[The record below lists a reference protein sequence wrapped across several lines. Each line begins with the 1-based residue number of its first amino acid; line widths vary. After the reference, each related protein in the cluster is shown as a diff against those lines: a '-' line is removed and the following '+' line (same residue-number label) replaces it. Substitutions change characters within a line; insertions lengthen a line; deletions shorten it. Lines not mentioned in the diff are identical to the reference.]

1 MINNQ
6 RCAQPRRR
14 IIRTDRANRRQGQSA
29 FAVRRGKKPRLFI
42 FSERVLA
49 EERRRRL
56 ITDCSPR
63 SEFFQQCLNS
73 KSRKRSEWERR
84 TNIINK
90 RKTPFRLCRRS
101 QRVSNGCLSR
111 RLTLYSRTMPLWL
124 LWGGGSQDTLIL
136 ELLVSCTTD
145 TACGGALKTGDGDKG
160 RKLYFPLEFVHPHV
174 RTPIAAYFCRWLNVE
189 VISSQC
195 LETFSM
201 KQLCNRT
208 LPIWE
213 FIAPSLKE
221 MLSFKLAA
229 PSGRVPAGWADLLCV
244 TGCTFLSS
252 MCRNK
257 KKKM

>member
-1 MINNQ
+1 MFLFQFFSPPLPPYPSPPWNSSMMINNQ

-29 FAVRRGKKPRLFI
+29 FAVRREKKNPRLS

-49 EERRRRL
+49 EERERRL

-63 SEFFQQCLNS
+63 SEFFHQCLNS

-84 TNIINK
+84 RNIINK
-90 RKTPFRLCRRS
+90 RKTPFHLCRRS

-160 RKLYFPLEFVHPHV
+160 RKLYFPLEFLNPTSGFLFLQVV
-174 RTPIAAYFCRWLNVE
+174 KCRANLLTMSTDVF
-189 VISSQC
+189 
-195 LETFSM
+195 LET
-201 KQLCNRT
+201 T
-208 LPIWE
+208 L
-213 FIAPSLKE
+213 
-221 MLSFKLAA
+221 
-229 PSGRVPAGWADLLCV
+229 
-244 TGCTFLSS
+244 
-252 MCRNK
+252 
-257 KKKM
+257 